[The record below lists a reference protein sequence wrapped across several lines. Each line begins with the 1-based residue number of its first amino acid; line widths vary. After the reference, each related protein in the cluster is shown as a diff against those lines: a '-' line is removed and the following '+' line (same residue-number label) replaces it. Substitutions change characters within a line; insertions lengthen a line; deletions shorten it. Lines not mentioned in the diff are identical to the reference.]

1 MAAEDQLT
9 QTQEKLQTNG
19 DTDSPTDGN
28 VHLISLDQKVRR
40 HSQKEEISPAPTG

>member
-19 DTDSPTDGN
+19 DTDSPTDSN
-28 VHLISLDQKVRR
+28 VHLISLDQKETEGY
-40 HSQKEEISPAPTG
+40 KEPIPSRKLS